1 MSYQKTILC
10 SFFCFLSACSTPSG
24 VWVKDNLP
32 ALEADQDKYVC
43 LKDSQQP
50 YGYVDGNFGGG
61 GWGWGW
67 GGMSNGYSGVRT
79 NETLY
84 AACMKAKGYQW
95 QPDIK

>member
-1 MSYQKTILC
+1 MPT
-10 SFFCFLSACSTPSG
+10 
-24 VWVKDNLP
+24 
-32 ALEADQDKYVC
+32 LESDQDKYTC

-79 NETLY
+79 NHELY
-84 AACMKAKGYQW
+84 TACMKAKGYQW